1 MFGPLGKSEKPTPK
15 PEAEVFDIGTK
26 KKVDARR
33 YYETLKKELG
43 LPEGVEPGSIAD
55 KAIKE
60 SAQYKMNQQGVKSVL
75 DEDYKPPKT
84 TTLEE
89 DDLEKG

>member
-1 MFGPLGKSEKPTPK
+1 M
-15 PEAEVFDIGTK
+15 
-26 KKVDARR
+26 R
-33 YYETLKKELG
+33 LKNELG
-43 LPEGVEPGSIAD
+43 LPEGVEPGSLAD

-60 SAQYKMNQQGVKSVL
+60 SAQYKMDQQGVKSLL

-89 DDLEKG
+89 DEAIAGI